1 MGLTVA
7 NYLAQPLFP
16 DCDPPDAA
24 LRLIAAVRTIIIF
37 KMVSGNIFWQ
47 ICITGLTWLNC
58 YSTRITTKLQNLF
71 MVILVH
77 ILNSFD
83 SPALA

>member
-24 LRLIAAVRTIIIF
+24 LRLIAAVRTTIIF
-37 KMVSGNIFWQ
+37 KMVCLETFLADMHHWAD
-47 ICITGLTWLNC
+47 LVEL
-58 YSTRITTKLQNLF
+58 LQHKDHHQATEPL
-71 MVILVH
+71 H
-77 ILNSFD
+77 GD
-83 SPALA
+83 SRAHP